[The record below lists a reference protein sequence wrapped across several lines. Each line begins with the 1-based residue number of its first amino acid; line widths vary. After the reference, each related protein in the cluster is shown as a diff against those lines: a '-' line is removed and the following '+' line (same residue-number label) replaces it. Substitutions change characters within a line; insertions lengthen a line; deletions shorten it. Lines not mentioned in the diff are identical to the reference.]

1 MCLRPKKSQASESGK
16 AMLELALLLPFFIL
30 LVMSSFEVYK
40 TFQAHQYLSLV
51 SREVGNDAIRSCTAL
66 ATTALIQ
73 TCLNDVANR
82 VVNES
87 SEPGSPLRNVKVIV
101 RLYRYPDP
109 NPVTEG
115 GRDNA
120 AVVSR
125 FTPTI
130 VGTRLAS
137 FTADKG
143 ALITTEVFYSQPSF
157 ARSFSGNYYETTIF

>member
-120 AVVSR
+120 AAVSR
-125 FTPTI
+125 FTP
-130 VGTRLAS
+130 LAINNLKS
-137 FTADKG
+137 FVADKG

-157 ARSFSGNYYETTIF
+157 VRSFSGDYYETTIF